1 MSSRTTAVAN
11 WVASTSY
18 SEFPEETTTFAK
30 ALLLKTI
37 TGMVAGSRE
46 PIAKILNTYYAEQG
60 GAPEAGVVAGGFR
73 TTVEHAAYCNATF
86 AHASELEDNE
96 MPSITSAYWMFPA
109 LFPMAQ
115 KQVSTGRELIEAAV
129 ITWEVASRY
138 CRAGP
143 GWMYMQVHMCPPS
156 WFGPLGVAAG
166 ASKLL
171 KLDAQR
177 TEHAITIAGSWASG
191 LGQAG
196 CDAHFLESGHSASTG
211 VQSALFAKAGA
222 TGELGRLER
231 SGGSLYSPVLSFG
244 KTDMSI
250 IDANLG
256 KPPYLINQACIK
268 KYSACTF
275 AHTSIDALGLIMKEN
290 KLRHQDIEYVET
302 ALSELG
308 HLAVGTHPEPVDLQG
323 ARFSV
328 EYLLAEVMLNGAISV
343 GTFTDSAVLTDPAR
357 VAAKAKVRVKKHPD
371 FVYQSPAA
379 EVTVLTSNGKRYVK
393 RLESWLGSPE
403 YPLSTEQIRAVCR
416 PYLEHMLPS
425 SVCDRI
431 EELVL
436 GLDKQPDILELM
448 DILTYTR
455 VGRRR

>member
-1 MSSRTTAVAN
+1 
-11 WVASTSY
+11 
-18 SEFPEETTTFAK
+18 
-30 ALLLKTI
+30 
-37 TGMVAGSRE
+37 
-46 PIAKILNTYYAEQG
+46 
-60 GAPEAGVVAGGFR
+60 
-73 TTVEHAAYCNATF
+73 
-86 AHASELEDNE
+86 
-96 MPSITSAYWMFPA
+96 
-109 LFPMAQ
+109 
-115 KQVSTGRELIEAAV
+115 
-129 ITWEVASRY
+129 
-138 CRAGP
+138 
-143 GWMYMQVHMCPPS
+143 
-156 WFGPLGVAAG
+156 
-166 ASKLL
+166 
-171 KLDAQR
+171 
-177 TEHAITIAGSWASG
+177 
-191 LGQAG
+191 
-196 CDAHFLESGHSASTG
+196 
-211 VQSALFAKAGA
+211 
-222 TGELGRLER
+222 LER
-231 SGGSLYSPVLSFG
+231 QGGSLYSPVLSFG

-290 KLRHQDIEYVET
+290 KLRYQDIEYVET

-308 HLAVGTHPEPVDLQG
+308 HLAVGTHPEPGDLQQ

-328 EYLLAEVMLNGAISV
+328 EYLLAEVMLRGAITIS
-343 GTFTDSAVLTDPAR
+343 TFTDSAALTDPAR

-379 EVTVLTSNGKRYVK
+379 EITVLASNGKRYVK

-425 SVCDRI
+425 SACDRI

-455 VGRRR
+455 VGRRS